1 MLLVVLWACAA
12 PVAGGAQETADP
24 GQGLQS
30 EPEPEPDGTPWA
42 APEASLADHLAALA
56 QVLPG
61 GLPDPTQLDAVYD
74 EVVTHGDE
82 RCPIYEEV
90 QEGDQSEVWSGGCSS
105 AEGYAYEGL
114 VTHTDMHEKEGDL
127 TVFRGMGDLSSIRV
141 TDANGN
147 TFTSGGE
154 YFLDL
159 YEIAGQQ
166 VWASTVGGS
175 WSYPGAAGWLGQGV
189 TAAILVEGAG
199 LRDETAMRVDGG
211 VTWATVS
218 LGFVEV
224 EVDSEVCGGLPSGE
238 VSLRDGS
245 GHWYSLPFAG
255 CEPCATA
262 YWDGEAVGE
271 ACIGEEIGAALLAYG
286 RAVQE

>member
-1 MLLVVLWACAA
+1 MILELLLLACQARGPAA
-12 PVAGGAQETADP
+12 VQAGATP
-24 GQGLQS
+24 GQGL
-30 EPEPEPDGTPWA
+30 EVAPAAEATPWA
-42 APEASLADHLAALA
+42 APVSSLEDHLAALA
-56 QVLPG
+56 QMLPG

-74 EVVTHGDE
+74 EVVTHGDD
-82 RCPIYEEV
+82 RCPIYEEI
-90 QEGDQSEVWSGGCSS
+90 QEGDQSEVWSGGCTS

-141 TDANGN
+141 TDVNGN

-175 WSYPGAAGWLGQGV
+175 WSYPGARGWLGQGV
-189 TAAILVEGAG
+189 TAAMLVEGSG

-211 VTWATVS
+211 VTWPTVS

-224 EVDSEVCGGLPSGE
+224 EVDSAVCGGLPRGE

-271 ACIGEEIGAALLAYG
+271 ACIGEELGAALLAYG